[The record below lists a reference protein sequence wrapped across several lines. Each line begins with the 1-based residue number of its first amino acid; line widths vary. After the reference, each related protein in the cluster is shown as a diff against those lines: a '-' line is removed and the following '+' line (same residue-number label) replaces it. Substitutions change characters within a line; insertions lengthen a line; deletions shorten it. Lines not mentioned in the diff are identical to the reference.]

1 MKNITKIITLI
12 VAVLFATSC
21 SKESH
26 FISDKSQRA
35 DVQQDLRAKMA
46 AMPNGDL
53 FAIFNEDLGEKERE
67 ALEFMYAY
75 MPLCDVTDY
84 SGEYFRKNINAS
96 FKAKEEMP
104 WGTQVPER
112 EFNHFVIPVRINNEN
127 LDDSRF
133 VFYEELKD
141 RVKNLSMYDAVLE
154 VNHWCHEKASY
165 KGSDSRTSSPMATV
179 KTSWGRCGEESTF
192 LVAALRSV
200 CIPARQVYTP
210 RWAHCDDN
218 HAWVEAWVDGNWHFL
233 GACEPEPVLDLGW
246 FNAPASR
253 CLLLHT
259 RVFGRYYG
267 PEEVIE
273 RTSNHTEI
281 NVVDNYAE
289 TAKLDIKVVDNEGNT
304 VPNAKV
310 DFKIYNYAEFNT
322 VASKMTDENGETW
335 MTAGLGTM
343 MIYASKDGKFGYEV
357 VKIGEKDKIE
367 IIINNVISNETQ
379 CSEKSHQRIETFDI
393 VPPVEK
399 ARIPEVSKE
408 MRDENS
414 RRGAYEDSI
423 RNAYIARCV
432 AAQNE
437 GDYDKEIMTKTWGNY
452 QTIKNFVD
460 YAKTRGYEQYAW
472 DLLKVISDKD
482 LRDVSID
489 VLIDNF
495 NQRVQMTDNCG
506 LSDEIFNR
514 YVYCP
519 RVSNEMTRPYKQLLE
534 YQLSGASD
542 IPDGAVAELVSM
554 NYYRKN
560 PIVVVDLVKDNIE
573 IRNDLNVRGIPML
586 PTGVLKARVADSHSR
601 DIFFVAMAR
610 SAGIPSRIDPVTG
623 KVQYYDNQWIDVDF
637 EAKEEHTGIEKGT
650 LVIEYQ
656 PTTNMPDPRYYSHFS
671 IKRFEVYN
679 EISPDGRNDEYCT
692 FDLLAYDDKDPG
704 MDVGMLYSQM
714 MEDGGI
720 ELDPGYYVL
729 ISGTRL
735 ADGSVLNRNTFFTIE
750 SGKTTDVELVM
761 REPVDGVQIIGNFN
775 SENRFMP
782 VDSQEDKSLLQI
794 AGRNFYVLGL
804 LDGGSEP
811 TTHAMQD
818 ISILKNKFDEL
829 GRNII
834 FIFQD
839 EESLNNFKLKNFNEL
854 PSNITFGIENGT
866 MLSEAVSNMKLQN
879 NSLPIFLI
887 ANSNNEVVFVLQGYT
902 IGLGEQIVK
911 VLGKI

>member
-1 MKNITKIITLI
+1 MRNITKIITLI
-12 VAVLFATSC
+12 VVVLFAASC

-26 FISDKSQRA
+26 FISDESQRV
-35 DVQQDLRAKMA
+35 DVQRDLQEKMA

-53 FAIFNEDLGEKERE
+53 FSIFNDDLDGKERE

-75 MPLCDVTDY
+75 MPSCDVTDY
-84 SGEYFRKNINAS
+84 SGDFFRRNINAS
-96 FKAKEEMP
+96 FTAKEEMP
-104 WGTQVPER
+104 WGAQVPER
-112 EFNHFVIPVRINNEN
+112 EFNHFVVPVRINNEN

-154 VNHWCHEKASY
+154 VNHWCHEKANY
-165 KGSDSRTSSPMATV
+165 KGSDSRTSSPLATV

-273 RTSNHTEI
+273 RTANHTEI
-281 NVVDNYAE
+281 NVVYNYAE
-289 TAKLDIKVVDNEGNT
+289 TAKLNVKVIDNEGNT
-304 VPNAKV
+304 AADARV
-310 DFKIYNYAEFNT
+310 DFKIYNYAEFCT
-322 VASKMTDENGETW
+322 VASKTTDEKGETW

-343 MIYASKDGKFGYEV
+343 MIYASKDGKYGYEV
-357 VKIGEKDKIE
+357 VKIGDVDDVTITIRQAE
-367 IIINNVISNETQ
+367 NVEF
-379 CSEKSHQRIETFDI
+379 EEAFDI
-393 VPPVEK
+393 VPPAEK

-408 MRDENS
+408 MRDENN
-414 RRGAYEDSI
+414 RRGAFEDSI
-423 RNAYIARCV
+423 RNAYIAKCV
-432 AAQNE
+432 EAQNE
-437 GDYDKEIMTKTWGNY
+437 GDYDKEIMAKTWGNY
-452 QTIKNFVD
+452 QTIKDFVD
-460 YAKTRGYEQYAW
+460 YAKAHGNEQYAW

-482 LRDVSID
+482 LRDVSLD
-489 VLIDNF
+489 VLKDNF
-495 NQRVQMTDNCG
+495 DRRVLITDNCG
-506 LSDEIFNR
+506 LTDEMFNE
-514 YVYCP
+514 YVYSP
-519 RVSNEMTRPYKQLLE
+519 RVSNEMIRPYKQ
-534 YQLSGASD
+534 QFA
-542 IPDGAVAELVSM
+542 SM
-554 NYYRKN
+554 NFSREN
-560 PIVVVDLVKDNIE
+560 PEAIIRWVKGNINV
-573 IRNDLNVRGIPML
+573 NDELNVRSIPML
-586 PTGVLKARVADSHSR
+586 PTGVLKSHIADSHSR
-601 DIFFVAMAR
+601 DIFFVAVAR

-623 KVQYYDNQWIDVDF
+623 KVQYFKDQWIDVDF
-637 EAKEEHTGIEKGT
+637 DVKEEQPTAEKGV
-650 LVIEYQ
+650 LVIDYT
-656 PTTNMPDPRYYSHFS
+656 PTQNMPDPRYYSHFT
-671 IKRFEVYN
+671 IKKFN
-679 EISPDGRNDEYCT
+679 GNT

-704 MDVGMLYSQM
+704 MDVGMLYSQLM
-714 MEDGGI
+714 SDGGI
-720 ELDPGYYVL
+720 ELDPGYYVM

-735 ADGSVLNRNTFFTIE
+735 ADGSVLNHNVFFNIE
-750 SGKTTDVELVM
+750 SGKITEVELVM
-761 REPVDGVQIIGNFN
+761 REPVDGVRIIGSFN

-782 VDSQEDKSLLQI
+782 ADAQEDKSLLQI
-794 AGRNFYVLGL
+794 AGRSFYVLGL
-804 LDGGSEP
+804 LDSGSEP

-818 ISILKNKFDEL
+818 ISILKDKFEEW
-829 GRNII
+829 GGSVI
-834 FIFQD
+834 FVFQD
-839 EESLNNFKLKNFNEL
+839 EESFNNFKLKSFNEL

-866 MLSEAVSNMKLQN
+866 MLSEAVSNMKFQN
-879 NSLPIFLI
+879 RSLPIFLI